1 MNILKERRA
10 FHRWLLLNEMNT
22 SSIALWHALAEIN
35 NELGCQSTF
44 NVPNSTLMRY
54 TGLSKQGLINAR
66 KILIE
71 KNLIGYK
78 KGKRGK
84 APLYEMISLVQSFD
98 LVIYQSSNQ
107 SLNQSHTKQLPIHR
121 EEEDR
126 RGGGGGMATD
136 EHVICMYEQ
145 NIDKLQ
151 PILQDELC
159 KWCRKLGEAMVLE
172 AIKLTVKKGGQ
183 TFGYL
188 EKILNEWLDAGLKT
202 VEQVGDYVRKRDN
215 RGNNRPVS
223 IREFKRN
230 RDVFDRLLVEEL
242 QPNIGKKL

>member
-1 MNILKERRA
+1 
-10 FHRWLLLNEMNT
+10 
-22 SSIALWHALAEIN
+22 
-35 NELGCQSTF
+35 
-44 NVPNSTLMRY
+44 
-54 TGLSKQGLINAR
+54 
-66 KILIE
+66 
-71 KNLIGYK
+71 
-78 KGKRGK
+78 
-84 APLYEMISLVQSFD
+84 
-98 LVIYQSSNQ
+98 
-107 SLNQSHTKQLPIHR
+107 
-121 EEEDR
+121 
-126 RGGGGGMATD
+126 MATD

-151 PILQDELC
+151 PILQEELC